1 MENTEIFKTVLYA
14 IIRHFISGF
23 AVTLA
28 AYGLTADQQTAFVS
42 ASTAVLVSVAFFV
55 ATIVWSYAS
64 KWIALHTPSPDQE
77 Q

>member
-1 MENTEIFKTVLYA
+1 MENTEIFKTVLYS

-42 ASTAVLVSVAFFV
+42 ASTAVLVSVVVFL
-55 ATIVWSYAS
+55 ATLGWSYAS
-64 KWIALHTPSPDQE
+64 KWIALHAPPPNQG
-77 Q
+77 